1 MRHIDRLA
9 EPGILTKKKAQWLAD
24 FLVSGKNRP
33 DSSKYGHKDILAAL
47 NNMSYNKCFYSE
59 ERLIAKPKN
68 VDHLMEVAL
77 DKTKAFEWSNLYL
90 SSPECNQGRPD
101 NNDIPIADVLDPCKD
116 SDAEIQAHITFDNE
130 LIQANNGSKKGLYT
144 IRKFKLDN
152 EALTYKRCKCLQKLA
167 DLILSKN
174 KTRETEGRVS
184 FTDSEKKEIR
194 AWASPDREFSLMVEV
209 YLKKYNF
216 M

>member
-24 FLVSGKNRP
+24 FLASGKNRP

-130 LIQANNGSKKGLYT
+130 LIQANNGSKKGL
-144 IRKFKLDN
+144 
-152 EALTYKRCKCLQKLA
+152 EKLA
-167 DLILSKN
+167 RLYGIDEYDILEGNMEQVNFAYAFRRDGVANLEEVSHFQQIVKN
-174 KTRETEGRVS
+174 YIMMSNEL
-184 FTDSEKKEIR
+184 EKIR
-194 AWASPDREFSLMVEV
+194 
-209 YLKKYNF
+209 
-216 M
+216 